1 MKSIKLNP
9 EITELTRLNDFI
21 TEEFNLND
29 FKLNLIVEEI
39 FVNIVNYSQCSY
51 IKVDFELEK
60 GGLTITFRD
69 DGVEFNPLAVD
80 EVKHPDSIEE
90 AEIGGLGIHLSKE
103 LADEMHYEYS
113 DNENRLTIIK
123 NGKL

>member
-9 EITELTRLNDFI
+9 KITELTRLNDYI
-21 TEEFNLND
+21 SKEFNLND
-29 FKLNLIVEEI
+29 LELNLIVEEI
-39 FVNIVNYSQCSY
+39 FVNIVKYSKCSY

-60 GGLTITFRD
+60 GILTTIFRD
-69 DGVEFNPLAVD
+69 DGFEFNPLAVD
-80 EVKHPDSIEE
+80 EVELPDSIDE

-103 LADEMHYEYS
+103 LADEMQYEYS

-123 NGKL
+123 NVKI

>member
-1 MKSIKLNP
+1 MQTIKLNP
-9 EITELTRLNDFI
+9 KITELTRLNDFI
-21 TEEFNLND
+21 TKEFNLND
-29 FKLNLIVEEI
+29 LKLNLIVEEI

-51 IKVDFELEK
+51 IKVDFELEDR
-60 GGLTITFRD
+60 GLTVTFRD
-69 DGVEFNPLAVD
+69 DGVEFNPLTVD
-80 EVKHPDSIEE
+80 KVKTPDSIDE

-123 NGKL
+123 NVKT